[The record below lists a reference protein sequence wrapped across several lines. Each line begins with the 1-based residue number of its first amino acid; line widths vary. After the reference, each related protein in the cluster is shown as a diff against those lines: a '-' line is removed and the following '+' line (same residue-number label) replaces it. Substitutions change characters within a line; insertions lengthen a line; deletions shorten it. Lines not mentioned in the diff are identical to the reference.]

1 MSYCVNCGVKLD
13 DSLERCPLCN
23 TPVINPNEVSCSH
36 SVPPFPKENG
46 QVETVKNKDM
56 AILYSL
62 VLIATGASCGLLNL
76 LAFNSSAWSLYVLYH
91 PVGGCHPRFYLYEAA
106 RLFFPAV

>member
-76 LAFNSSAWSLYVLYH
+76 LAFNSSAWSLYVIGICIILWVVAIPAFRRACH
-91 PVGGCHPRFYLYEAA
+91 RPV
-106 RLFFPAV
+106 